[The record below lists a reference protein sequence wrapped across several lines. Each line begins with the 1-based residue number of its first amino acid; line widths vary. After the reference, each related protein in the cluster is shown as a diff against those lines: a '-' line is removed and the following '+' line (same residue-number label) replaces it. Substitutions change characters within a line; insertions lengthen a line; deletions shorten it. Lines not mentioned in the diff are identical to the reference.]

1 MVNYHPELENI
12 PLNFLR
18 KEIEQGRVLPGRKI
32 LTEEI
37 KTRFYILE
45 KRGIKTL
52 ADLADALKSTTKAV
66 KFAEMCGL
74 SEEYVK
80 MLRREILS
88 YLPKPVSLKDIPG
101 ADAEVV
107 KRFAELGIKNS
118 KQCFEKFALKSERII
133 IAEKTGVPE
142 MKILEMTRLSDL
154 ARINGA
160 GPVFIRMFR
169 DVGITSIEDILRK
182 NPEELHSRLRK
193 LNEEKKYIR
202 SMININDLLFCM
214 NFCRF
219 LPIGLE
225 ND

>member
-1 MVNYHPELENI
+1 MANYHPELEKI

-18 KEIEQGRVLPGRKI
+18 NEFERGRVLPGRKI
-32 LTEEI
+32 LAEEI
-37 KTRFYILE
+37 NTKFDTLE

-66 KFAEMCGL
+66 KFAEICGL
-74 SEEYVK
+74 SEEYIK

-88 YLPKPVSLKDIPG
+88 YLPKPVSLKEIPG
-101 ADAEVV
+101 ADKAVAE
-107 KRFAELGIKNS
+107 KLAAAGIKNS
-118 KQCFEKFALKSERII
+118 KQCFEKC
-133 IAEKTGVPE
+133 AEKDDRNSLAEETGIPP
-142 MKILEMTRLSDL
+142 KALLEMARLSDL

-169 DVGITSIEDILRK
+169 DAGISSIRDILGCE
-182 NPEELHSRLRK
+182 PEELHSRLK
-193 LNEEKKYIR
+193 QLNEEKKYIR
-202 SMININDLLFCM
+202 SMININDLIFCI

-225 ND
+225 NE